1 MIQELLA
8 QKYAQLS
15 EKPAD
20 NVDFTKT
27 EEVYKELI
35 KNLNED
41 LSIEQLK
48 QLGNQFLD
56 FLQVLQQDEFICR
69 KRAKEETQDK
79 DQLLH
84 KEYPQLQDKL
94 QKLKQNCQEIDFNA
108 KKVNETLKKL
118 PEIEE
123 ANRKSM
129 KDKFYEDVKDV
140 KDKIQQEEQDAQKF
154 AEENL
159 KIREEMQALIAQYEQ
174 KEKDFWD
181 KVKQNEEEQK
191 NDTKKYMEQFE
202 KMQGDAQ
209 KAMQEKQLIQD
220 AQKQLND
227 KKMKLQVYKGKQNE
241 FVETF
246 EKSTSTFQNLTG
258 EFLKL
263 AFKAKEDEE
272 KSILNQQRADKANLL
287 TVEIAQK
294 NADLKLQIEN
304 IEKEKDKLRAEIL
317 ELNNQKKLQT
327 QNQQQQKT
335 NGEN

>member
-1 MIQELLA
+1 MQELLA
-8 QKYAQLS
+8 QKYAELS
-15 EKPAD
+15 QNVLD
-20 NVDFTKT
+20 NVEFAQA
-27 EEVYKELI
+27 EELYKELL

-41 LSIEQLK
+41 VSIDQIK
-48 QLGNQFLD
+48 QLGNQLLD
-56 FLQVLQQDEFICR
+56 YQLQLLQDEFIQR
-69 KRAKEETQDK
+69 RRAKEETQDK
-79 DQLLH
+79 EQLLH

-94 QKLKQNCQEIDFNA
+94 LKLKQNCQEIDQSA
-108 KKVNETLKKL
+108 KKINETLKKL

-123 ANRKSM
+123 ANRKQM
-129 KDKFYEDVKDV
+129 KDKFYVDVKEV
-140 KDKIQQEEQDAQKF
+140 KDKIQQEELEAQQF
-154 AEENL
+154 AKENL

-174 KEKDFWD
+174 KEKEFWE

-241 FVETF
+241 FIETF
-246 EKSTSTFQNLTG
+246 EKSTSTFQNLTV

-263 AFKAKEDEE
+263 AFKVKEDEE
-272 KSILNQQRADKANLL
+272 KQNLNQQRADKANLL
-287 TVEIAQK
+287 SLEIAQK
-294 NADLKLQIEN
+294 NVDLKSQIEI

-317 ELNNQKKLQT
+317 ELNNQKKLKSL
-327 QNQQQQKT
+327 NQQKS

>member
-1 MIQELLA
+1 MQELLA
-8 QKYAQLS
+8 QKYAELS
-15 EKPAD
+15 QNTLD
-20 NVDFTKT
+20 NVDFSKA
-27 EEVYKELI
+27 EELYKEIL

-41 LSIEQLK
+41 LSIEQIK
-48 QLGNQFLD
+48 QLGQQFLE
-56 FLQVLQQDEFICR
+56 FLQVLQQDEFIQR
-69 KRAKEETQDK
+69 KRAKEETQEK

-94 QKLKQNCQEIDFNA
+94 LKLKQNCQDIDQSA
-108 KKVNETLKKL
+108 KKINETLKKL

-140 KDKIQQEEQDAQKF
+140 KDKIQQEEIDAQKF

-159 KIREEMQALIAQYEQ
+159 KIREDMQALIAQYEQ
-174 KEKDFWD
+174 KEKEFWE

-241 FVETF
+241 FIETF
-246 EKSTSTFQNLTG
+246 EKSTSTFQSLTV

-272 KSILNQQRADKANLL
+272 KSNLNQQRADKANLL
-287 TVEIAQK
+287 AVEIAQK

-304 IEKEKDKLRAEIL
+304 VEKEKDKLRAEIL
-317 ELNNQKKLQT
+317 ELNNQKKLQS
-327 QNQQQQKT
+327 QNQQQQKS

>member
-1 MIQELLA
+1 MQKLLA
-8 QKYAQLS
+8 EKYAELS
-15 EKPAD
+15 SNVLD
-20 NVDFTKT
+20 SVDFTKQ
-27 EEVYKELI
+27 EELYKEIL

-41 LSIEQLK
+41 LSIEEIK
-48 QLGNQFLD
+48 QLGQQFLE
-56 FLQVLQQDEFICR
+56 FLQVLQQDEFIQK
-69 KRAKEETQDK
+69 KRAKEETQEK

-94 QKLKQNCQEIDFNA
+94 QKLKQNCQEIDTSA
-108 KKVNETLKKL
+108 RKINETLKKL

-123 ANRKSM
+123 ANRKQM

-159 KIREEMQALIAQYEQ
+159 KIREDMQALIAQYEQ
-174 KEKDFWD
+174 KEKEFWE

-227 KKMKLQVYKGKQNE
+227 KKMKLSVYKGKQNE
-241 FVETF
+241 FIETF
-246 EKSTSTFQNLTG
+246 EKSTSTFQNLTV

-263 AFKAKEDEE
+263 AFKVKEDEE
-272 KSILNQQRADKANLL
+272 KSNLNQQRADKANLL
-287 TVEIAQK
+287 AVEIAQK

-317 ELNNQKKLQT
+317 ELNNQKKLQN
-327 QNQQQQKT
+327 QNQQQQKN

>member
-1 MIQELLA
+1 MQELLA
-8 QKYAQLS
+8 QKYAELS
-15 EKPAD
+15 QNTID
-20 NVDFTKT
+20 NVEFSKA
-27 EEVYKELI
+27 EELYKEIL

-41 LSIEQLK
+41 LSIEQIK
-48 QLGNQFLD
+48 QLGQQFLE
-56 FLQVLQQDEFICR
+56 FLQVLQQDEFIQK

-84 KEYPQLQDKL
+84 KEYPHLQDKL
-94 QKLKQNCQEIDFNA
+94 LKLKQNCQDIDQNT
-108 KKVNETLKKL
+108 KKINETLKKL
-118 PEIEE
+118 PEQEE

-129 KDKFYEDVKDV
+129 KDKFYDDVKDV
-140 KDKIQQEEQDAQKF
+140 KDKIQQEETDAQKF

-159 KIREEMQALIAQYEQ
+159 KIREDMQALIAQYEQ
-174 KEKDFWD
+174 KEKEFWE

-202 KMQGDAQ
+202 KMQSDAQ

-241 FVETF
+241 FIETF
-246 EKSTSTFQNLTG
+246 EKSTSTFQNLTV

-272 KSILNQQRADKANLL
+272 KSNINQQRADKANLL
-287 TVEIAQK
+287 ALEIAQK

-304 IEKEKDKLRAEIL
+304 VEKEKDKLRAEIL
-317 ELNNQKKLQT
+317 ELNNQKKLQG
-327 QNQQQQKT
+327 QNQQQQKI